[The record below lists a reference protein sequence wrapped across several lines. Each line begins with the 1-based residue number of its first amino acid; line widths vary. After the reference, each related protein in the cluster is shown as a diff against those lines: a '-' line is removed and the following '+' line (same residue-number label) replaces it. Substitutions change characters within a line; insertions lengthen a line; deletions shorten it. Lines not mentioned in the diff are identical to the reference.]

1 MKSPPSWWG
10 LFCAFVVLMDPYFRE
25 MVRKEII
32 KLMMPVF
39 ILQNL
44 SAQQTKDSKPNYLLL
59 RQNKLQSNL
68 NFWNNASPCWH

>member
-1 MKSPPSWWG
+1 
-10 LFCAFVVLMDPYFRE
+10 